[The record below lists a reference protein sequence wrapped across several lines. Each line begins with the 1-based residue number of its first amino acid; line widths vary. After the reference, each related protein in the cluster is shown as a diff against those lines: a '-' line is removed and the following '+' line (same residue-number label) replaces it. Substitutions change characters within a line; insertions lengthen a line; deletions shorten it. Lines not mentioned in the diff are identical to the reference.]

1 MPDLLEVVLED
12 VRQEIMTATQAH
24 GAMQSQ
30 HEAYAIILEELD
42 EFWEEVKVNPMKLYP
57 DAKDRRLI
65 HMRKELIQI
74 AAMGI
79 RAVIDLNLG
88 LLKKQV

>member
-1 MPDLLEVVLED
+1 MANELDVVLED
-12 VRQEIMTATQAH
+12 VRNEIMAARQAH
-24 GAMQSQ
+24 GAMYSS

-42 EFWEEVKVNPMKLYP
+42 EFWEEVKINPKKLYS
-57 DAKDRRLI
+57 DAQDRRLA

-88 LLKKQV
+88 LLKKQP